1 MGVAREAP
9 TVSLSSYSMMVLKP
23 NAVRRQEKTKK
34 DECVRTM
41 NGICLTLWAN
51 LESAEQTMQYED
63 LN

>member
-9 TVSLSSYSMMVLKP
+9 TVSLSSCSMMVLKP
-23 NAVRRQEKTKK
+23 IALRGQEKTKT

-41 NGICLTLWAN
+41 KGICLTLWAN
-51 LESAEQTMQYED
+51 LESAEQTMQFKD